1 VFVYFPAVTYV
12 LLHEFQFCFLG
23 FRFPMIYKDFQ
34 GRKIFFIRVRRHS
47 LCSSVIRVYPLSSY
61 LVLCILSICTYRT
74 LDPALSVDKLVY
86 QDIFERLVILVRCH
100 LYQCHRKFSSL
111 VYFSNEVLL
120 CAGYAL
126 FQALVQY
133 RYFLKSY
140 WD

>member
-61 LVLCILSICTYRT
+61 PVLCILSICTYRT

-100 LYQCHRKFSSL
+100 RYQCHRKFSS
-111 VYFSNEVLL
+111 
-120 CAGYAL
+120 
-126 FQALVQY
+126 
-133 RYFLKSY
+133 RYTLY
-140 WD
+140 WEYSQNGTFFNFTQEDIKGCHGRS